1 MSSDSSVWGFLH
13 NLVVKDSVLSLLWL
27 GLLLWL
33 GFDSWP
39 GNFHMLQD
47 GLKKKKK
54 DLSLQVLNTDVNILV
69 KTGPDVG
76 FSAES

>member
-1 MSSDSSVWGFLH
+1 
-13 NLVVKDSVLSLLWL
+13 
-27 GLLLWL
+27 
-33 GFDSWP
+33 
-39 GNFHMLQD
+39 MLQD

-76 FSAES
+76 FSAESWGSLFPSQDSMEQPLRFMVNVYCKLSR